1 MKAKKILAFLCTSA
15 VLMLFSGCSE
25 KNDISIATSTNVTT
39 TTSINTTTEITN
51 DTKNENTTTVTTTP
65 APTESNVSASEPEIP
80 ALSADS
86 VDNLADIVEKDVGDT
101 IAVLN
106 SEYEQL
112 KAELNTFDIYL
123 ANADKMEAFYEK
135 INVTNR
141 NLCIRMYEYSLNY
154 AEIIINSDM
163 TFDDKYDELDNL
175 LDDVYDDAGDEILD
189 GIYDGILEDM
199 LDDYYDGIIENG
211 QDTVEYSTWYHAR
224 SDEYEWWYDTRSDV
238 YEDWYD
244 FRGDVYEFW
253 SDLRGEMWDDDQEK
267 ALEKIEDFRKD
278 IEKMKD

>member
-15 VLMLFSGCSE
+15 VLISFSGCGE
-25 KNDISIATSTNVTT
+25 NNDISIATSTNVTT
-39 TTSINTTTEITN
+39 TTSIN
-51 DTKNENTTTVTTTP
+51 TKNENTTTVTTTP

-163 TFDDKYDELDNL
+163 TFDDKYDELNNL
-175 LDDVYDDAGDEILD
+175 LDDVYDAAGDEILD

>member
-15 VLMLFSGCSE
+15 VLISFSGCGE

-39 TTSINTTTEITN
+39 TTSIN
-51 DTKNENTTTVTTTP
+51 TKNENTTTVTTTP

-135 INVTNR
+135 VNVTNR